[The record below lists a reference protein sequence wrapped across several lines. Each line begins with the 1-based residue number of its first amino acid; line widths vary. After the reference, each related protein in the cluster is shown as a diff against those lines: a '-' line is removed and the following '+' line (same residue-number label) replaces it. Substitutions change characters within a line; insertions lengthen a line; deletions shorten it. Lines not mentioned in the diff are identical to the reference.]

1 MIKHRIRDA
10 AIAVMFVALLLLFGG
25 VWRGGPT
32 LSLAQ
37 EIKEETAGQTVHM
50 TSTDSGA
57 EEVRD
62 LSGAFEII
70 LDQTTAAFRG
80 EYPID
85 ESFLL
90 WLAARYG
97 EGAVEDI
104 AFRIYEGE
112 ESSELW
118 YEITGNSIH
127 VLWLSYCKD
136 LNYSTY
142 QLANVEWREAAS
154 EERIVM
160 DFIGDINFD
169 ENWYTMDAVR
179 GRENGIDDCITSEI
193 QEELKSADITLVNNE
208 FTYSAGGAPL
218 AGKAY
223 TFRADPLSVELLDT
237 FGTDIVSLANNHV
250 WDYGEEALLDTF
262 DVLESAQIPYIGAG
276 RDLEEAEQI
285 YYYIINGRKIAFVS
299 ATQIEKTYNYTKEA
313 TADSPGVL
321 KTLDPE
327 KFLAVIREAERKSDY
342 VIVYV
347 HWGTEGML
355 YPDQDQRTLAQK
367 YVDAGADVIIGNH
380 AHRLQ
385 GVSYIDGVPVV
396 YSLGNFWFSTGT
408 IYTTIL
414 QIQISD
420 DGELS
425 VAMLPCL
432 QQDMTTSMLLE
443 QSEIDGFYQY
453 IADLSEN
460 VGIDENGVFH
470 EGVSSGEFPYRSWVY
485 YGTHSGAYDL
495 EGRRINIVG
504 NL

>member
-10 AIAVMFVALLLLFGG
+10 AIAVLFVALLLLFNG
-25 VWRGGPT
+25 VRRDGST

-37 EIKEETAGQTVHM
+37 EIKAETAGQTVHM
-50 TSTDSGA
+50 TGTDSGA

-62 LSGAFEII
+62 LSGAFDII

-80 EYPID
+80 DYPID

-97 EGAVEDI
+97 EGAIEDI
-104 AFRIYEGE
+104 AYRIYEGE
-112 ESSELW
+112 DSSELW

-142 QLANVEWREAAS
+142 QLANVEWKEAAS
-154 EERIVM
+154 EECIVM

-169 ENWYTMDAVR
+169 ENWYTMEAVS
-179 GRENGIDDCITSEI
+179 GRENGIDDCITAEI

-208 FTYSAGGAPL
+208 FAYSTGGSPL

-223 TFRADPLSVELLDT
+223 TFRADPLSVELLYA

-262 DVLESAQIPYIGAG
+262 EVLGNAQIPYIGAG

-327 KFLAVIREAERKSDY
+327 KFLAVIREAEQKSDY
-342 VIVYV
+342 VIAYV

-385 GVSYIDGVPVV
+385 GVSYIDGVPVI

-420 DGELS
+420 DGGLS

-470 EGVSSGEFPYRSWVY
+470 EGVSTGKFTYSSGVY